1 MAERE
6 RYRFGDMALDVAERR
21 LSRGGRSVPLAP
33 KVHDLLVHLVRNAGR
48 LVTKGEL
55 LEHVWAGSF
64 VEEGILSVHVSG
76 LRRALGDDRRS
87 RRYIETVSRS
97 GYRFIAPVIDD
108 HRATDGC
115 SIAVLPAWPAGPGT
129 SDAERSV
136 GLALADALIG
146 RLGRLTQISVRP
158 TRAVHAYADLQQD
171 PAAVG
176 RSLRVDAVLVCRFE
190 KTPER
195 IRVAAELL
203 RSSDG
208 VRLWSGAHDEVP
220 GVGTS
225 LPDAM
230 AEAIAAH
237 LDAEPPGGRSA
248 GVFGSW
254 ADVRRGVS
262 RPPCRLEVYELIGR
276 GRAHLL
282 ALSRAETPK
291 AVAAYEAA
299 IELDS
304 AFAPAHAGLAL
315 AFCQQ
320 AELRLVPQAE
330 AYARARDAALRALA
344 VDDSCA
350 DAQVALA
357 AVSFLGQWDWV
368 GAERALERALGIN
381 PNHTEAY
388 VLYGRLLE
396 ALGRLQE
403 GLEMK
408 MRALE
413 RDPLSPFVHQAISM
427 SYWHQRRYED
437 SIRWANKTLELD
449 AGHLVAREHLAGA
462 YWALGDFDRHMAENI
477 KHAESFGVAAEALE
491 PVKRV
496 YASGGRT
503 GLVRWLL
510 ETQGKN
516 LPAMQQALF
525 HGELGDLDVAMQ
537 HLERAID
544 SRDPCLVNL
553 AVAPQWD
560 RLRAS
565 PRFQT
570 CLARMGLSVRDPVSA
585 PGQNRE

>member
-6 RYRFGDMALDVAERR
+6 SYRFGDMTLDVAERR

-33 KVHDLLVHLVRNAGR
+33 KGHDLLVHLVRNAGR

-64 VEEGILSVHVSG
+64 VEEGILSVHVSA

-87 RRYIETVSRS
+87 RRYIETVSRA
-97 GYRFIAPVIDD
+97 GYRFIAPVQDD
-108 HRATDGC
+108 GARDGR
-115 SIAVLPAWPAGPGT
+115 SLAVLPAWPAGPGT
-129 SDAERSV
+129 SDAEQSV
-136 GLALADALIG
+136 GLALADAVIA
-146 RLGRLTQISVRP
+146 RLGSLTRISVRP
-158 TRAVHAYADLQQD
+158 TRAVRSYADLQPD

-176 RSLRVDAVLVCRFE
+176 RSLGVDAVIVCKFE

-203 RSSDG
+203 RSRDG
-208 VRLWSGAHDEVP
+208 VRLWSGAYDELP
-220 GVGTS
+220 GDGTS
-225 LPDAM
+225 IPDAM
-230 AEAIAAH
+230 AEALAAH
-237 LDAEPPGGRSA
+237 FAATPLRGGSA
-248 GVFGSW
+248 GVFGNW
-254 ADVRRGVS
+254 ADVRRSVS

-282 ALSRAETPK
+282 AFSRTETPK
-291 AVAAYEAA
+291 AIAAYEAA
-299 IELDS
+299 IGLDP
-304 AFAPAHAGLAL
+304 AFAAAHAGLAM

-330 AYARARDAALRALA
+330 AYARAKDAALRALA
-344 VDDSCA
+344 VDDACA

-368 GAERALERALGIN
+368 GAERALQRALEIN
-381 PNHTEAY
+381 PNHTEAT
-388 VLYGRLLE
+388 VLYGRLLDT
-396 ALGRLQE
+396 LGRLEE

-413 RDPLSPFVHQAISM
+413 RDPLSPLVHQAISM

-462 YWALGDFDRHMAENI
+462 YWALGDFDRHMAENV

-491 PVKRV
+491 PIKQA
-496 YASGGRT
+496 YARGGRT

-510 ETQGKN
+510 ETQGTH
-516 LPAMQQALF
+516 LPAIQLALL
-525 HGELGDLDVAMQ
+525 HGELGDLEAAMR
-537 HLERAID
+537 HLARAID
-544 SRDPCLVNL
+544 GHESCLVDL

-560 RLRAS
+560 RLRES
-565 PRFQT
+565 PDFQV
-570 CLARMGLSVRDPVSA
+570 CLARMGLLARDPGSTSR
-585 PGQNRE
+585 QNRP

>member
-6 RYRFGDMALDVAERR
+6 LYRFGDMALDVTERR
-21 LSRGGRSVPLAP
+21 LSRGGKSVPLAP
-33 KVHDLLVHLVRNAGR
+33 KAHDLLVHLVRNAGR

-55 LEHVWAGSF
+55 LEHVWVGSF
-64 VEEGILSVHVSG
+64 VEEGILSVHISG
-76 LRRALGDDRRS
+76 LRKALGDYNRS
-87 RRYIETVSRS
+87 RRYIETVSRA
-97 GYRFIAPVIDD
+97 GYRFIAPLVDD
-108 HRATDGC
+108 HGLRGGC
-115 SIAVLPAWPAGPGT
+115 SIAVLPARPSRTEA
-129 SDAERSV
+129 SKAERSL
-136 GLALADALIG
+136 GLAITDALID
-146 RLGRLTQISVRP
+146 RLGRFTQLSVRP
-158 TRAVHAYADLQQD
+158 TRAVHVYTDLQQD

-176 RSLRVDAVLVCRFE
+176 RSLRVDAVIVCRLE
-190 KTPER
+190 KSAGE

-208 VRLWSGAHDEVP
+208 VRLWSGAYEELP
-220 GVGTS
+220 GNDIS
-225 LPDAM
+225 IPDAM

-237 LDAEPPGGRSA
+237 LDATPSRGRPT
-248 GVFGSW
+248 GVFGNW

-262 RPPCRLEVYELIGR
+262 RPPSRPEVYELIGR

-282 ALSRAETPK
+282 SLSRSETPK
-291 AVAAYEAA
+291 AIAAYAAA

-304 AFAPAHAGLAL
+304 DFAASHAGLAL
-315 AFCQQ
+315 ACCQE

-330 AYARARDAALRALA
+330 GYARARDAALRALA
-344 VDDSCA
+344 LDDSCA

-368 GAERALERALGIN
+368 GAERSLQRALEIN

-388 VLYGRLLE
+388 VLYGRLMD

-413 RDPLSPFVHQAISM
+413 RDPFSPLVYLAISM
-427 SYWHQRRYED
+427 SYWNQRHYED

-462 YWALGDFDRHMAENI
+462 YWAMGDFDRYMAENI

-491 PVKRV
+491 PVKQA
-496 YASGGRT
+496 YAAGGRT

-510 ETQGKN
+510 ETLGNN
-516 LPAMQQALF
+516 LPAIQLALF
-525 HGELGDLDVAMQ
+525 HGELGDLDSALQ
-537 HLERAID
+537 HLARAID
-544 SRDPCLVNL
+544 GHEPCLVDL

-565 PRFQT
+565 PRFQG
-570 CLARMGLSVRDPVSA
+570 CLARMGLSA
-585 PGQNRE
+585 